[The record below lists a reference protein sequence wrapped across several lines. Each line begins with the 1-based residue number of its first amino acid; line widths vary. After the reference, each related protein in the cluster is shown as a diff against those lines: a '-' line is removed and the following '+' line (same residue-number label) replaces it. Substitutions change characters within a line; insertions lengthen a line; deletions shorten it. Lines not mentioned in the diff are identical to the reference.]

1 MKKYIYLW
9 TTLLFSSIQ
18 SYATEPNLGHVQD
31 GLRGETV
38 MQGYIVAAP
47 CSIETDS
54 QYQYINYDYISNF
67 NISEIDDR
75 KITRKPFYIKL
86 NNCISEY
93 DNNNHKGIKIRFFA
107 PQDLYSNAIKLSG
120 PKPGVVLYIYDNNDN
135 LLMPNKLYSISNNY
149 IYFDHKSKE
158 SYLKYE
164 TELGTSNNE
173 ITPGDYFTTIKFNV
187 TYD

>member
-9 TTLLFSSIQ
+9 TTLLLSSIN
-18 SYATEPNLGHVQD
+18 SYAIDSKLGHVQD
-31 GLRGETV
+31 GLRGEAV
-38 MQGYIVAAP
+38 IQGYIVATP

-54 QYQYINYDYISNF
+54 QYQYINYDYISNY
-67 NISEIDDR
+67 NINEIENR
-75 KITRKPFYIKL
+75 KTTRKPFHIKL

-93 DNNNHKGIKIRFFA
+93 DINSYKGIKIRFFA
-107 PQDLYSNAIKLSG
+107 PQDIYSNAVKLSG
-120 PKPGVVLYIYDNNDN
+120 PKPGIVLYIYDSNDK
-135 LLMPNKLYSISNNY
+135 LLMPNKLYPISDNT

-164 TELGTSNNE
+164 TEISSSNNE

-187 TYD
+187 TYE

>member
-1 MKKYIYLW
+1 MKKHIYLW
-9 TTLLFSSIQ
+9 TAFLLSPLN
-18 SYATEPNLGHVQD
+18 SYAIEPNVGHVQD
-31 GLRGETV
+31 GLSGEAV
-38 MQGYIVAAP
+38 IQGYIVAAP
-47 CSIETDS
+47 CSIETGS
-54 QYQYINYDYISNF
+54 QYQYINYDYISNI
-67 NISEIDDR
+67 NEIENR

-107 PQDLYSNAIKLSG
+107 PQDIESNAIKLSG
-120 PKPGVVLYIYDNNDN
+120 PQSGVVLYIYDNNN
-135 LLMPNKLYSISNNY
+135 KLLMPNELYSISDNY

-173 ITPGDYFTTIKFNV
+173 IVPGDYFATIKFNV